1 MKEKNIMRS
10 LPYIIGA
17 ILLLIGG
24 IRFFVQNDYI
34 GATIGGV
41 AATLALLWA
50 FFQNKERRRDTKD

>member
-1 MKEKNIMRS
+1 MRS